1 MAGTIPTAI
10 ENLSTTA
17 ASNDPTEGSGAAMTL
32 VNDGLRAAYA
42 FVRQTVSAGSD
53 IASAST
59 ITPPSTGSSFNLTG
73 ITTVTAIG
81 STNSW
86 DGRIVWFRHTGAH
99 SFTNSATLVC
109 LGGASITFASG
120 DISAWRQRIP
130 GTWDQIVYSKASALP
145 VYAGG
150 TASLGNTTVTGTFAA
165 GSSGTQWTV
174 DSSNRLLN
182 GGNTQPYV
190 FAKRGGSN
198 QGSAN
203 NVIFDIEVTDIGS
216 GYDPTT
222 GIFTA
227 PVAGTYLVC
236 ATVRIVNNTG
246 SSQSFS
252 VYINKNNGATQH
264 GGIYI
269 TNLASAGR
277 TTIALTHAVKC
288 SAGDTLRITH
298 SQGFVGGMIVEGTSV
313 ITTEDTALTIA
324 LLF

>member
-73 ITTVTAIG
+73 TTTVTAIG

-120 DISAWRQRIP
+120 DISAWRQRTS
-130 GTWDQIVYSKASALP
+130 GTWDQVVYSKGGALP
-145 VYAGG
+145 LFNTGNNWSID
-150 TASLGNTTVTGTFAA
+150 ASG
-165 GSSGTQWTV
+165 
-174 DSSNRLLN
+174 RLLN
-182 GGNTQPYV
+182 GGNTQPSFRASLSANQTSGNTIIFDSV
-190 FAKRGGSN
+190 SHNVGSN
-198 QGSAN
+198 YNSTNG
-203 NVIFDIEVTDIGS
+203 T
-216 GYDPTT
+216 
-222 GIFTA
+222 FTA
-227 PVAGTYLVC
+227 PVAGRYLFTWKVAILNTSGVTTNTYIRLM
-236 ATVRIVNNTG
+236 VNG
-246 SSQSFS
+246 SAACRVGPDGVSG
-252 VYINKNNGATQH
+252 IPNN
-264 GGIYI
+264 
-269 TNLASAGR
+269 ASADLSSSVVVSLNASDTILIDSQ
-277 TTIALTHAVKC
+277 TTLTATFLADGG
-288 SAGDTLRITH
+288 SAGETYFSGHYL
-298 SQGFVGGMIVEGTSV
+298 G
-313 ITTEDTALTIA
+313 
-324 LLF
+324 